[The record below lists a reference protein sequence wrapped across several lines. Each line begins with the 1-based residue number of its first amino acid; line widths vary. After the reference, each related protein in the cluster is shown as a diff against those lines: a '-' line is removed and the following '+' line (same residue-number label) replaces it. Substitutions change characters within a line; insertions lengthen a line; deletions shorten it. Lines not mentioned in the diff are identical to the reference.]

1 MDTDFVQLQ
10 LMTRLKLQLK
20 RRLDIKMDIHQFLA
34 DRSYAKE
41 MLQIADQSEDEDLIM
56 YSLQL
61 SGHLGWLGAKSLA
74 AKKAAYEPQR
84 LAAEPKPLHA
94 DEATSS
100 YIYGTRG

>member
-34 DRSYAKE
+34 DRNYAKE

-56 YSLQL
+56 YSLQI
-61 SGHLGWLGAKSLA
+61 SGHLGWLGAKAIA
-74 AKKAAYEPQR
+74 AKKPAYEPQR
-84 LAAEPKPLHA
+84 ISAEPQPMHAAEA
-94 DEATSS
+94 ST